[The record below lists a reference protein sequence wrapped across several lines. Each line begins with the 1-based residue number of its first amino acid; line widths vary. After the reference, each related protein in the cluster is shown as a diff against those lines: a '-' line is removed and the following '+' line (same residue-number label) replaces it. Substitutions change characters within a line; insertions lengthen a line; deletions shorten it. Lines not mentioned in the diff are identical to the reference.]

1 MIRIERYANR
11 EIPEA
16 ELANLRKLVLP
27 FDLRQRSRLRVALDD
42 GTEAAVFLPHGTVLR
57 NGDLLEAR
65 DGSVIRVVAAPENVL
80 YVTSDKPRALTRA
93 AYHLGN
99 RHVPVE
105 LGENFL
111 KLETDPVLKEMLLQL
126 GVTLREDCLPFQPE
140 AGAYGGGHRHGH
152 DSTFSE
158 EYARVQQLFYEYHG
172 PERSDDKEHR
182 HLHPHDDSLSHEH
195 S

>member
-1 MIRIERYANR
+1 MLRIERFANR
-11 EIPEA
+11 EIGET

-27 FDLRQRSRLRVALDD
+27 FDLRQRSRSRVALDN
-42 GTEAAVFLPHGTVLR
+42 GAEVALFLPHGTVLR
-57 NGDLLEAR
+57 DGDLLEAR
-65 DGSVIRVVAAPENVL
+65 DGSLIRVVAAPEKVL
-80 YVTSDKPRALTRA
+80 YITADRPHALMRA

-99 RHVPVE
+99 RHIPVE

-126 GVTLREDCLPFQPE
+126 GLSLREDYLPFQPE

-152 DSTFSE
+152 DATFAE
-158 EYARVQQLFYEYHG
+158 EYARVQQLFCEYHG
-172 PERSDDKEHR
+172 HEPSESKEHR
-182 HLHPHDDSLSHEH
+182 HLHPHDDSPSHEH

>member
-16 ELANLRKLVLP
+16 ELANLRKLILP
-27 FDLRQRSRLRVALDD
+27 FDLRQRSRLRAALDD
-42 GTEAAVFLPHGTVLR
+42 GTEAAVFLPRGTVLR
-57 NGDLLEAR
+57 DGDLLEAR
-65 DGSVIRVVAAPENVL
+65 DGSLIRVVAAFENVL
-80 YVTSDKPRALTRA
+80 YVTADKPHALTRA

-99 RHVPVE
+99 RHIPVE

-126 GVTLREDCLPFQPE
+126 GVTLREDYLPFQPE

-172 PERSDDKEHR
+172 PERSDDKER
-182 HLHPHDDSLSHEH
+182 GHLHPHDDSRSHRH